1 MNVLRASAAA
11 HDRHTQERSNTIAE
25 FEQKLQQLVLQRQVL
40 DEQMEKTKR
49 EIHQGERNTL
59 TNDLTAQM
67 RKEKLRKERLKE
79 DLADVQG
86 KANQMQTST
95 QALMHIINSLRV
107 TRKRHVHRVRSL
119 DAKDHTMDN
128 DAQFLLGTASAA
140 MEERERLRAKHERL
154 TLETAH
160 SKALQL
166 REATHLD
173 ETLAE
178 LDAEHNEIDSRLQS
192 YDELE
197 VRQKFRQDRQ
207 GCSPRRPVLLPHRC
221 AKSFVRTGKGA
232 RSLRSSSGAKL
243 TFEGRWRA
251 GRRSL
256 RA

>member
-40 DEQMEKTKR
+40 DEEMVKTKR

-107 TRKRHVHRVRSL
+107 TRKRHVQRVRSL

-160 SKALQL
+160 SKVW
-166 REATHLD
+166 TTDCH
-173 ETLAE
+173 
-178 LDAEHNEIDSRLQS
+178 
-192 YDELE
+192 
-197 VRQKFRQDRQ
+197 
-207 GCSPRRPVLLPHRC
+207 
-221 AKSFVRTGKGA
+221 
-232 RSLRSSSGAKL
+232 
-243 TFEGRWRA
+243 
-251 GRRSL
+251 
-256 RA
+256 